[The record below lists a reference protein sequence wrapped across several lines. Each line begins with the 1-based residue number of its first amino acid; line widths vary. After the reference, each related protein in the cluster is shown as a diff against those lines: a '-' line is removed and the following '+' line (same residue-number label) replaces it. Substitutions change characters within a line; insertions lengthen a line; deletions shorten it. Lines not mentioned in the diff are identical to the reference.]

1 MKLDTQLL
9 RWSETSNGGFTI
21 TLLCADEDQA
31 REYFRD
37 KTLRKGKQAGQLFA
51 MTIDELDEHGNAPLP
66 VPKRFQGGPISRL
79 LIIDWCK
86 SPVFWEWLKVTNEH
100 AAAQYTK
107 KLCRVD
113 SRNQIDGNAIAER
126 LFHDCIR
133 KPYQAWLEQNPTEA
147 A

>member
-21 TLLCADEDQA
+21 TLLCADEDTA

-51 MTIDELDEHGNAPLP
+51 MTIDELDDHGNEPMP

-86 SPVFWEWLKVTNEH
+86 SAVFWEWLGVTNEH
-100 AAAQYTK
+100 AAAQRAK
-107 KLCRVD
+107 NICGVE
-113 SRNQIDGNAIAER
+113 SRNQIDGNAVAEL
-126 LFHDCIR
+126 LFHDRIR
-133 KPYQAWLEQNPTEA
+133 KPYHAWLQEA